1 MRTHRRTREA
11 FFELAYG
18 AADAVACLA
27 AAGLLWTPLPAPG
40 LTGGKAGKVAAGAA
54 AAGAAAEAAE
64 AAAEAEA
71 EADAEAEAVQ
81 AQAQALHVW
90 LG

>member
-54 AAGAAAEAAE
+54 AAGAAE
-64 AAAEAEA
+64 
-71 EADAEAEAVQ
+71 AEAEAVQ